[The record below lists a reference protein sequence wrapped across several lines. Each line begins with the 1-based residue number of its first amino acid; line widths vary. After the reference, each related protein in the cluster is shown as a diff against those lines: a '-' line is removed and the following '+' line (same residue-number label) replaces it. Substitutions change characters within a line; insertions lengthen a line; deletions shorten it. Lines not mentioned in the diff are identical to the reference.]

1 MRIAVCDDDKNA
13 REVLKTYC
21 GRFAA
26 EFQIDCQ
33 VTEYAS
39 GEELLR
45 DSSSDVLLLDVE
57 MPGMA

>member
-1 MRIAVCDDDKNA
+1 M
-13 REVLKTYC
+13 
-21 GRFAA
+21 

-33 VTEYAS
+33 VAEYTS

-45 DSSSDVLLLDVE
+45 DPSSDVLLLDVE

>member
-1 MRIAVCDDDKNA
+1 MKIAICDDDKNA

-26 EFQIDCQ
+26 EFRIDCQ

-39 GEELLR
+39 GGELLR

>member
-1 MRIAVCDDDKNA
+1 MNIAICDDDKNA
-13 REVLKTYC
+13 REVLKTCC

-33 VTEYAS
+33 VAEYAS

-45 DSSSDVLLLDVE
+45 DSSSDVLL
-57 MPGMA
+57 